1 MTNWSILPRR
11 PFLAGNT
18 RWLAGNTRWLAAA
31 VVLPLVCLT
40 AKAEDRAV
48 TLIATSAESPK
59 EIAEPIRAVLQKS
72 VLRLTD
78 KDGPLLEFWFRQAL
92 PLSQAPVPGRFVFEF
107 ETLPE
112 GALIG
117 VLRVHKERRDFRDE
131 EIPPGVYTLRLGLQP
146 EDGDHLGTSP
156 TRYFAV
162 LSPSKLDRKLK
173 GISGHDHLARI
184 SSKVNAAGHPS
195 TMNLQPVRN
204 KEGQFPR
211 LAEHHQ
217 DHKLVYL
224 QIPGRIEGQDKPVV
238 LRFGIVYQGTGEI

>member
-1 MTNWSILPRR
+1 MTNWSVLPRR
-11 PFLAGNT
+11 PF
-18 RWLAGNTRWLAAA
+18 LAGNTRWLAAA

-40 AKAEDRAV
+40 AKAEESAV

-78 KDGPLLEFWFRQAL
+78 KDGPILEFWFRQAL

-107 ETLPE
+107 ETMPE

-117 VLRVHKERRDFRDE
+117 VVRVHKERRDFRDE
-131 EIPPGVYTLRLGLQP
+131 EIPAGVYTLRLGLQP

-173 GISGHDHLARI
+173 GISGHDHLVRI

-195 TMNLQPVRN
+195 TLNLQPVRN

-224 QIPGRIEGQDKPVV
+224 QIPGSIEGQDKPV
-238 LRFGIVYQGTGEI
+238 LLLFGIVYQGTGEI